1 MPFLS
6 TSRDRNDR
14 ALNKGFFFYY
24 FLLFFFNFQ
33 HEHRIIDYGFTSLY

>member
-6 TSRDRNDR
+6 TSRDRDDR
-14 ALNKGFFFYY
+14 ALNKGF

>member
-6 TSRDRNDR
+6 TSRDRDDR
-14 ALNKGFFFYY
+14 ALNKGFF
-24 FLLFFFNFQ
+24 LLFFIIFFNFQ